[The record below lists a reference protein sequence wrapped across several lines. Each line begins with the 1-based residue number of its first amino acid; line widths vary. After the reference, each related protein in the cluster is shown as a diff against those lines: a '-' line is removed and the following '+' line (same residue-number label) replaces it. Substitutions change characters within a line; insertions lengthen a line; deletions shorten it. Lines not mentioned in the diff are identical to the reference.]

1 MGNRGIWGT
10 GLRYLAGLAAAV
22 AFAPVGL
29 WWLRLLGLV
38 PDGTPLAGIEYL
50 PPSWLL
56 AVVAPATLL
65 LFVARFRTTAGVL
78 VFAWFAVAL
87 FRGDHI
93 LGARSAPAA
102 PGGADVGLL
111 EWNVDGGDPAE
122 VSARLLELRPD
133 VVLLAGG
140 DDRLLAGLASRVA
153 PWRILDGGPGG
164 TAIVTPHPILA
175 WRLVELPPE
184 AHRRPV
190 LHAELNI
197 FGTRVHALAVNLDD
211 DAHYPLARRLV
222 TSGLRAASRDAGAK
236 FLSDYVGSL
245 PGPVIVG
252 GDLDAPPS
260 TTAVRRLAGVAD
272 DLLLADHPVG
282 LASPGTWEAPVR
294 SDYLFVRDLDP
305 VRSEQIR
312 HSRAGVRNGLFG
324 VARLPADAR
333 SFARPERNAAPVEG

>member
-1 MGNRGIWGT
+1 MANRGIWAT
-10 GLRYLAGLAAAV
+10 GLRTLACAAAAV
-22 AFAPVGL
+22 AFALVGL

-38 PDGTPLAGIEYL
+38 PDATPLAGIEYL

-56 AVVAPATLL
+56 AAVAPAVVL
-65 LFVARFRTTAGVL
+65 LFASRLRTTAGVL

-87 FRGDHI
+87 FRGDHV
-93 LGARSAPAA
+93 LGARSAPST

-111 EWNVDGGDPAE
+111 EWHIAGADAAE

-133 VVLLAGG
+133 VTILAGG
-140 DDRLLAGLASRVA
+140 DRRLLAEVASRLQ
-153 PWRILDGGPGG
+153 PWQVLDGGPGA
-164 TAIVTPHPILA
+164 TAIVTPHPIRA
-175 WRLVELPPE
+175 WRMVELPPE

-190 LHAELNI
+190 IHAELELL
-197 FGTRVHALAVNLDD
+197 GTRVHAVAVNLDD
-211 DAHYPLARRLV
+211 ASPGPLAERLAQ
-222 TSGLRAASRDAGAK
+222 SGRRAAARDAGAK

-245 PGPVIVG
+245 TGPVIVG

-282 LASPGTWEAPVR
+282 LVSPGTWEAPVR
-294 SDYLFVRDLDP
+294 SDYLFVRDLAP

-312 HSRAGVRNGLFG
+312 HSGIGGRDGLFG
-324 VARLPADAR
+324 VARLPAGPK
-333 SFARPERNAAPVEG
+333 SFARPRENIIPVEG